1 MENQTED
8 IVIIVAEDNDT
19 DFLLIKKRLRL
30 GGITNRIIRIND
42 GRKTLDF
49 LFMKGR
55 GAKRNR
61 DTKYLLLLNLHLP
74 KIQGLEI
81 LRKVKTHKELK
92 HIPVIITTSTHSH
105 HEMDLCHKLGCHAY
119 MLKPVDDVFV
129 KAVYTLTQLISSPS
143 WQQKPVLPYH
153 LRTLIKKSLD
163 DTLSDTLSD
172 TSDDTQLSLKS
183 L

>member
-1 MENQTED
+1 MRN
-8 IVIIVAEDNDT
+8 
-19 DFLLIKKRLRL
+19 
-30 GGITNRIIRIND
+30 
-42 GRKTLDF
+42 
-49 LFMKGR
+49 LF
-55 GAKRNR
+55 
-61 DTKYLLLLNLHLP
+61 LLLNLHLP
-74 KIQGLEI
+74 KVKGLEI

-92 HIPVIITTSTHSH
+92 HIPVIITTSRHSH

-129 KAVYTLTQLISSPS
+129 KAVYTLTQSISSPS

-172 TSDDTQLSLKS
+172 TSDDTQLSLQS